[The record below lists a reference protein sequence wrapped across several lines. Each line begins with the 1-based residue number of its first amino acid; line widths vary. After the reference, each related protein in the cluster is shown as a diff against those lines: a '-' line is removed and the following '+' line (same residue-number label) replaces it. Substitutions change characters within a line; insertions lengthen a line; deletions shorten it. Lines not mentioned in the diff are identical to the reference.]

1 MKKLSLCIGVFLVL
15 FLMINVYTVQ
25 AQGVLTAYNGFWLKD
40 TTKFRN
46 VIWGGIAGSE
56 TVPEKGGNET
66 YKTYTCMSVDPGTP
80 DTINLSTYNKDGDY
94 LKVSGSLTWHSGT
107 NSEFLDTLEL
117 YTDDATENDFAFVTV
132 LYDKFTAVPGY
143 GTYSDTESFGTWDF
157 LWKAT
162 IQKRIPASLDNK
174 VSCGYVAP

>member
-15 FLMINVYTVQ
+15 LLMMGVFTAQ
-25 AQGVLTAYNGFWLKD
+25 AQVDLTEYDGFWLKD

-46 VIWGGIAGSE
+46 VIWGGVAGSE
-56 TVPEKGGNET
+56 TVPEKGGNQT
-66 YKTYTCMSVDPGTP
+66 YKAYTCMSVDPGTP
-80 DTINLSTYNKDGDY
+80 GTINLSTYDKDGSY
-94 LKVSGSLTWHSGT
+94 LGISGSLTWYSGT
-107 NSEFLDTLEL
+107 NSEFLATLEL
-117 YTDDATENDFAFVTV
+117 YTDDAAEYDFAFVTV

-143 GTYSDTESFGTWDF
+143 GTYTDTESFGTWDF

-162 IQKRIPASLDNK
+162 IPKRIPASLDDK

>member
-1 MKKLSLCIGVFLVL
+1 MKKPSLCIGVFLVL
-15 FLMINVYTVQ
+15 FLMINVNTVQ
-25 AQGVLTAYNGFWLKD
+25 AQADLTAYDGFWLKD

-46 VIWGGIAGSE
+46 VVWGGIAGSE
-56 TVPEKGGNET
+56 TVPERGGNEI

-80 DTINLSTYNKDGDY
+80 DTINLSTYDKDGNPFGI
-94 LKVSGSLTWHSGT
+94 SGSLTWHSGT
-107 NSEFLDTLEL
+107 NTEFLATLEL
-117 YTDDATENDFAFVTV
+117 YADDASEYDFAFVTV

-162 IQKRIPASLDNK
+162 IPKRIPSGVFA
-174 VSCGYVAP
+174 VSCGHVAP